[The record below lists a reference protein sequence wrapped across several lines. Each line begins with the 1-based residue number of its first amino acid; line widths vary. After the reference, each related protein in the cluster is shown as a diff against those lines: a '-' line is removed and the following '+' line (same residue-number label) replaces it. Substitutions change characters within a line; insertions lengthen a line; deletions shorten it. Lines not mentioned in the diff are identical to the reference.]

1 MIERLLETAP
11 WMLVPLTAIISAA
24 MIVLIWII
32 SHYTYYARQTS
43 VESRLKHDMLERGM
57 SVEEIE
63 RVLWVSGENM
73 PVSQTPPEKADP
85 ISENQ
90 LALIERLLDEER
102 DLGEIERLM
111 RALRG
116 NESEAITTE

>member
-11 WMLVPLTAIISAA
+11 WMLVPLAAIISGAV
-24 MIVLIWII
+24 IVIVWII
-32 SHYTYYARQTS
+32 SHYTYYARQAA

-57 SVEEIE
+57 SVDEIE

-73 PVSQTPPEKADP
+73 PVSQTPPEPADP

-111 RALRG
+111 RSLRG
-116 NESEAITTE
+116 SDSEAITTE